1 VLTSKARIAAM
12 LLFGLSV
19 RLAAGQVQ
27 EPGPVLPTLTTAA
40 AVHNLSPS
48 EAKRHYP
55 VHLRAVCI
63 VCFTGWHGLFV
74 NDGASG
80 IYVEIKNQVL
90 LTPAIHPGTLLDI
103 QGVSGSGEFAP
114 IVDQSTLEI
123 LGKGPVPSARL
134 VSLDHLSTGVEDGQ
148 WIAFE
153 GTVRSAEIRDSML
166 SLVVGSGRWQVE
178 VMTTPANRKAYTRLV
193 DARVQVRGAGG
204 PIFNQR
210 HQLVGVNVYSPSLE
224 NIQVLRPAPKDLFS
238 LPLRQVEKLF
248 EYTPSADPD
257 GLARIHGVV
266 VARWGK
272 NVFIT
277 DGTQDASV
285 LSSETTV
292 LEPGEVVDAV
302 GFPVLGDSTHT
313 IDDAIFR
320 QLGTA
325 PLPEP
330 KSISVKQALS
340 GDFEGDLVRLNGR
353 LIEQQIATDQNTLL
367 VETGGF
373 AFSAILPGDPK
384 EHSLGGLRDGSQ
396 IQLTGICVIS
406 ETQASRHFRLPT
418 AFQILLRSHSDVVVI
433 ASPSWWTPSH
443 VIGVLGAA
451 SVLTLLVLVWVAV
464 LRHRVHEQTRTIRH
478 QLKEAAKLR
487 DAAENA
493 NRAKSDFLANMSHE
507 IRTPMNGILGMTDL
521 ALDTKLTTEQRGYLE
536 MVKSSAATLL
546 TLINDILDFSK
557 IEAGKIVLDPQRFDV
572 EESVNEALRSLA
584 ILAHKKK
591 LELATNFEPEV
602 PLEIV
607 GDSLRLRQVLLN
619 LVGNAIKF
627 THHGEVVVNVSLE
640 QTDKESPK
648 LHFAVRDS
656 GIGIPPEVQAKLFQ
670 AFEQGDSSTTRK
682 FGGTGLGL
690 AISKQIVELMGGKI
704 WVESEA
710 GVGSVFHFT
719 INFVVAPP
727 VGEGRVARAA
737 LEVLLDLPVLIID
750 DNATNRC
757 ILRKT
762 VERWQMRAEEAASGA
777 EGLDKLQASFTSG
790 SPYRLVLLDEQMP
803 EMNGFEVI
811 RQIRAHPELKDATIL
826 MLTSADQGSATAK
839 CRELGVKA
847 CLVKPIKPSSLLT
860 SILRVLGKPEEETVG
875 PLPAASE
882 TATIYPLRILLAE
895 DNPVNQKL
903 ALALLEKAGH
913 RVALADTGAEA
924 VAMWREHDYDLI
936 LMDVQM
942 PVLDGLAATR
952 QIRQQERPM
961 GRHTPIVAMT
971 ANAMA
976 GDREQ
981 CLEAGMDDYLSKPIN
996 RQELLAVLARQSA
1009 NKTAGQPEPP
1019 AETAP
1024 PRAIPA
1030 NEALDSQKADA
1041 EVVNKAELLSRLEGD
1056 EQLLLELI
1064 EVFQADSDSLLQQVS
1079 QAVSSQNAAELER
1092 SAHKLKG
1099 AVSIF
1104 GNEATQAALVL
1115 ETMGRNRE
1123 IGNAADA
1130 LVELQK
1136 NMAALEKALN
1146 ELRQETC
1153 PKP

>member
-19 RLAAGQVQ
+19 RLAAGQIDV
-27 EPGPVLPTLTTAA
+27 PALPTLTTAA
-40 AVHNLSPS
+40 AVHNLLPS
-48 EAKRHYP
+48 QAKRHYP

-80 IYVEIKNQVL
+80 IFVETKNQVL
-90 LTPAIHPGTLLDI
+90 LTAAVHPGTMLDI

-123 LGKGPVPSARL
+123 VGERPVPPARMA
-134 VSLDHLSTGVEDGQ
+134 SLDHLSTGIEDGQ

-178 VMTTPANRKAYTRLV
+178 VMTTPANREAYTRLV
-193 DARVQVRGAGG
+193 DARVQVRGTAG

-224 NIQVLRPAPKDLFS
+224 NIQVLRTAPKDLFS
-238 LPLRQVEKLF
+238 LPLRQVRDLF
-248 EYTPSADPD
+248 EYTPGADPD

-272 NVFIT
+272 TVFIT
-277 DGTQDASV
+277 DGTQGASV

-313 IDDAIFR
+313 IDDAVFR

-325 PLPEP
+325 PLPEA

-340 GDFEGDLVRLNGR
+340 GNFEGDLVRLNGR
-353 LIEQQIATDQNTLL
+353 LIERQIATNQNTLL

-384 EHSLGGLRDGSQ
+384 EHSLDGLHDGSQ

-406 ETQASRHFRLPT
+406 ETRASRHFRLPT
-418 AFQILLRSHSDVVVI
+418 AFQILLRSPSDVVVI

-443 VIGVLGAA
+443 AIGVLGAA
-451 SVLTLLVLVWVAV
+451 SLLTLLVLVWVAV
-464 LRHRVHEQTRTIRH
+464 LRQRVHEQTRTIRH

-487 DAAENA
+487 DSAENA

-521 ALDTKLTTEQRGYLE
+521 ALDTHLSTEQRGYLE
-536 MVKSSAATLL
+536 MVKSSGATLL
-546 TLINDILDFSK
+546 TLINNILDFSK
-557 IEAGKIVLDPQRFDV
+557 IEAGKIVLDPQPFNL
-572 EESVNEALRSLA
+572 EEMAGDA
-584 ILAHKKK
+584 INTVAPLAHKKG
-591 LELATNFEPEV
+591 LELALNLESDV

-627 THHGEVVVNVSLE
+627 TQHGEVVVNVSLDAPE
-640 QTDKESPK
+640 EKNPK

-656 GIGIPPEVQAKLFQ
+656 GIGIPTEIQGKLFQ

-690 AISKQIVELMGGKI
+690 AISKQIVELMGGNI

-710 GVGSVFHFT
+710 EVGSVFHFT
-719 INFVVAPP
+719 INFVVSEA
-727 VGEGRVARAA
+727 GEGRVAPAA
-737 LEVLLDLPVLIID
+737 LEDLLHLPVLIID

-757 ILRKT
+757 ILRKM

-777 EGLDKLQASFTSG
+777 EGLKKLQSSFASG
-790 SPYRLVLLDEQMP
+790 LPYRLVLLDEQMP

-811 RQIRAHPELKDATIL
+811 RQIRAHPELKDATIM
-826 MLTSADQGSATAK
+826 MLTSADQGAATAK
-839 CRELGVKA
+839 CREFGVKA
-847 CLVKPIKPSSLLT
+847 CLVKPIKPSSLLM
-860 SILRVLGKPEEETVG
+860 SIRRVLAKPEEETVG
-875 PLPAASE
+875 PLLAASE
-882 TATIYPLRILLAE
+882 TTTIYPLCILLAE
-895 DNPVNQKL
+895 DNAVNQKL
-903 ALALLEKAGH
+903 ALALLEKSGH
-913 RVALADTGAEA
+913 HVALAANGAEA
-924 VAMWREHDYDLI
+924 VAMWRERDFDLI

-942 PVLDGLAATR
+942 PVLDGLTATR
-952 QIRQQERPM
+952 QIRQQENTN
-961 GRHTPIVAMT
+961 GTHIPIVAMT
-971 ANAMA
+971 AHAMA
-976 GDREQ
+976 GDREH

-996 RQELLAVLARQSA
+996 RQEILAVLARQGA
-1009 NKTAGQPEPP
+1009 NKTAGQSEAP

-1030 NEALDSQKADA
+1030 NKALDHQKADA
-1041 EVVNKAELLSRLEGD
+1041 EVVNKAELMRRLEGD
-1056 EQLLLELI
+1056 EQLLLDLI
-1064 EVFQADSDSLLQQVS
+1064 EVFQADSASLLQQVS
-1079 QAVSSQNAAELER
+1079 QAVSSQNAVDLER

-1104 GNEATQAALVL
+1104 SDGAATQAALTL
-1115 ETMGRNRE
+1115 ETMGRNHE
-1123 IGNAADA
+1123 IGNAAKA

-1136 NMAALEKALN
+1136 NMEGLEKALN
-1146 ELRQETC
+1146 DLRQETC
-1153 PKP
+1153 PKS